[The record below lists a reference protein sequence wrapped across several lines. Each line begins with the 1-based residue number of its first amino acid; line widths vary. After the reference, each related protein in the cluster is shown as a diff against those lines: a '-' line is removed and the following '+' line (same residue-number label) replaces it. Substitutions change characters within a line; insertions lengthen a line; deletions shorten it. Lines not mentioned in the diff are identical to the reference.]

1 MKAAERKLKF
11 SIEVSEDGENFK
23 QVFDGMTTA
32 EEDVLEEIKIPEG
45 TYKAVKLVLHGTTTG
60 TWNSILEVKFK

>member
-1 MKAAERKLKF
+1 
-11 SIEVSEDGENFK
+11 
-23 QVFDGMTTA
+23 MTTA